1 MRGDGDVDKVDK
13 FSTVVSAVGP
23 LTQEFVEAGVL
34 VFFGPE
40 APEELR
46 DFAILHVGGALAS
59 DVEVGDQLCI
69 DGEAFRIFAVGE
81 VANQN
86 LRSLGHFVVKF
97 NGQAVA
103 EMPGDICAEARP
115 LPPIQPGSVVRI
127 CSSS

>member
-1 MRGDGDVDKVDK
+1 MDK

-23 LTQEFVEAGVL
+23 LTREFVEAGIL
-34 VFFGPE
+34 VFFGLE

-46 DFAILHVGGALAS
+46 DFAILHVGGELAS
-59 DVEVGDQLCI
+59 DIEVGDQLCI
-69 DGEAFRIFAVGE
+69 NGKVFRILAVGE

-97 NGQAVA
+97 NGRTVV
-103 EMPGDICAEARP
+103 EMPGDICAEANP
-115 LPPIQPGSVVRI
+115 LPEIQPGSIVRI